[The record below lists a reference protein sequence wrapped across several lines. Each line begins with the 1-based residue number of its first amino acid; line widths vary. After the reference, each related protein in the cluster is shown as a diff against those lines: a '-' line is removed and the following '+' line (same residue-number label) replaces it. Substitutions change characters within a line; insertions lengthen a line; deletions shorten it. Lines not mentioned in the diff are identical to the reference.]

1 MRRAAS
7 GTPAPAFRGRVLVA
21 AALVLGLGLA
31 SGGLRA
37 AAPEE
42 TVAGALELGGRFGA
56 LLRGSVAILDR
67 RPDPATIQAALTDA
81 RRAVAEIDRLSA
93 NAAIFQAV
101 PQDRQKLQDLAAAAH
116 LNLALF
122 ETHGLEFERAREEI
136 ARAKALSDLV
146 QSDSFRTEWAAIPT
160 GEPGRA
166 LTTRYNL
173 LTLPEFEAALGSIWS
188 RARPVPFEFRG
199 ITAEELAQMRLSP
212 ATTPPAGSL
221 DERLLLQGT
230 TQMRAAVEKAKP
242 TFTVPLPPG
251 VYRLQGRPSGDID
264 RTFVVPEATDV
275 DTVLV
280 DRARFTLRLDPK
292 SGPRPPRFFLNG
304 FEVTD
309 LTKMPYGVYRLK
321 TEQGDYPTAPQVV
334 RFVLGEGIP
343 DKTRTSW
350 TIYVPAG
357 TPATL
362 SFDRGPSQR
371 RRTPG

>member
-1 MRRAAS
+1 MRRALRNHGLARHS
-7 GTPAPAFRGRVLVA
+7 STLIA
-21 AALVLGLGLA
+21 AALALA
-31 SGGLRA
+31 LAAGGLRA

-42 TVAGALELGGRFGA
+42 TVAGALELGGRWGA

-122 ETHGLEFERAREEI
+122 ETHGLEFDRARQEI
-136 ARAKALSDLV
+136 ARARSLSDLV
-146 QSDSFRTEWAAIPT
+146 QSDSFRTEWAAIPD
-160 GEPGRA
+160 GEPGKA
-166 LTTRYNL
+166 LQTRYNL

-221 DERLLLQGT
+221 DERLLLRGT
-230 TQMRAAVEKAKP
+230 TELRAAVEKASP

-280 DRARFTLRLDPK
+280 DRARFALRLDPK

-304 FEVTD
+304 FEVSD

-321 TEQGDYPTAPQVV
+321 SETGEYPNLPQVV

-362 SFDRGPSQR
+362 SFDRGSAPR

>member
-1 MRRAAS
+1 MPRTAPGRSLVPRRRA
-7 GTPAPAFRGRVLVA
+7 LVA
-21 AALVLGLGLA
+21 AALLLGVLADGPQ
-31 SGGLRA
+31 A
-37 AAPEE
+37 AAPQE
-42 TVAGALELGGRFGA
+42 TVAGALELGGRWAA

-93 NAAIFQAV
+93 NAAIFQAA

-136 ARAKALSDLV
+136 GRAKSLSDLV
-146 QSDSFRTEWAAIPT
+146 QNESFRTEWAAIPA
-160 GEPGRA
+160 GEPGKA
-166 LTTRYNL
+166 LQTRYNL
-173 LTLPEFEAALGSIWS
+173 LTLGEFEAALGSIWS

-212 ATTPPAGSL
+212 ATTPPPGSL
-221 DERLLLQGT
+221 DERLVLGATMAL
-230 TQMRAAVEKAKP
+230 RAAVEKARP
-242 TFTVPLPPG
+242 SFTLPLPPG

-275 DTVLV
+275 DTVLI

-309 LTKMPYGVYRLK
+309 LMKMPYGVYRLK
-321 TEQGDYPTAPQVV
+321 ADPNDYPTAPQIV

-362 SFDRGPSQR
+362 AFDRGPATR
-371 RRTPG
+371 RR

>member
-1 MRRAAS
+1 MRRTLSFVVGSLPLAFVVAS
-7 GTPAPAFRGRVLVA
+7 L
-21 AALVLGLGLA
+21 LLGLA
-31 SGGLRA
+31 AGGARA

-42 TVAGALELGGRFGA
+42 TVAGALELGGRFAA

-67 RPDPATIQAALTDA
+67 RPDPATIQAALGDA

-93 NAAIFQAV
+93 NAAIFQAA

-122 ETHGLEFERAREEI
+122 ETHGLEFDRAREEI
-136 ARAKALSDLV
+136 ARAKSLSDLV
-146 QSDSFRTEWAAIPT
+146 QSDSFRTEWAAIPA
-160 GEPGRA
+160 GEPGKA
-166 LTTRYNL
+166 LQTRYNL

-199 ITAEELAQMRLSP
+199 ITAEELAQMRLTP
-212 ATTPPAGSL
+212 ATTPPPGSL
-221 DERLLLQGT
+221 DERLLLRGT
-230 TQMRAAVEKAKP
+230 TELRAATGKARP
-242 TFTVPLPPG
+242 EFTVPLPPG
-251 VYRLQGRPSGDID
+251 VYRLQGRPTGDID

-280 DRARFTLRLDPK
+280 DRARFVLRLDPK

-309 LTKMPYGVYRLK
+309 LAKMPYGVYRLK
-321 TEQGDYPTAPQVV
+321 ADGGDYPTAPQIV

-362 SFDRGPSQR
+362 TFDRSSAPR

>member
-1 MRRAAS
+1 MRRSAAF
-7 GTPAPAFRGRVLVA
+7 PALALVA
-21 AALVLGLGLA
+21 MAGFA
-31 SGGLRA
+31 RA

-42 TVAGALELGGRFGA
+42 SVAGTLELGGRWAA
-56 LLRGSVAILDR
+56 LLRDSVAILDR
-67 RPDPATIQAALTDA
+67 RPDPATIQAAVGDA

-93 NAAIFQAV
+93 NAAIFQAA

-122 ETHGLEFERAREEI
+122 ETHGLEFDRARQEI
-136 ARAKALSDLV
+136 ARARALSDLV
-146 QSDSFRTEWAAIPT
+146 QSDSFRTEWAALPS
-160 GEPGRA
+160 GEPGKA
-166 LTTRYNL
+166 LQTRYDL
-173 LTLPEFEAALGSIWS
+173 LTLTEFEAALGSIWS

-199 ITAEELAQMRLSP
+199 FTAEDLGQVRLTP

-230 TQMRAAVEKAKP
+230 TQLRAAVEKARP
-242 TFTVPLPPG
+242 TFTISLPPG

-280 DRARFTLRLDPK
+280 DRARFALHLDAK
-292 SGPRPPRFFLNG
+292 SGPRPRFFLNG

-309 LTKMPYGVYRLK
+309 LSKMPYGVYRLK
-321 TEQGDYPTAPQVV
+321 ADANEYPTAPQIV

-350 TIYVPAG
+350 TIYVPVG

-362 SFDRGPSQR
+362 SFDRSAAPKHRGGV
-371 RRTPG
+371 PG

>member
-1 MRRAAS
+1 MSRPRGGGARRASVTLAAIAL
-7 GTPAPAFRGRVLVA
+7 GAVLLPGA
-21 AALVLGLGLA
+21 AH
-31 SGGLRA
+31 A

-42 TVAGALELGGRFGA
+42 TVAGALELGGRWAA
-56 LLRGSVAILDR
+56 LLRDSVAILDR
-67 RPDPATIQAALTDA
+67 RPDPATIQAVVGDA

-93 NAAIFQAV
+93 NAAIFQAA

-122 ETHGLEFERAREEI
+122 ETHGLEFDRARQEI
-136 ARAKALSDLV
+136 ARARALSDLV
-146 QSDSFRTEWAAIPT
+146 QSDAFRTEWAAIPS
-160 GEPGRA
+160 GEPGKA
-166 LTTRYNL
+166 LQTRYNL
-173 LTLPEFEAALGSIWS
+173 LTLSEFEAALGSIWS

-199 ITAEELAQMRLSP
+199 ITAEDLAQMRLAP
-212 ATTPPAGSL
+212 ATTPPPGSL

-230 TQMRAAVEKAKP
+230 TQLRAALEKARP
-242 TFTVPLPPG
+242 AFTVSLPPG

-280 DRARFTLRLDPK
+280 DRARFALHLEPK
-292 SGPRPPRFFLNG
+292 LGPRPPRFFLNG

-321 TEQGDYPTAPQVV
+321 ADANDYPTAPQVV

-357 TPATL
+357 TPAAL
-362 SFDRGPSQR
+362 SFDRGTAPR
-371 RRTPG
+371 RRGGVPG

>member
-1 MRRAAS
+1 MRRAL
-7 GTPAPAFRGRVLVA
+7 VVA
-21 AALVLGLGLA
+21 ALALGVVAGRT
-31 SGGLRA
+31 RA
-37 AAPEE
+37 AAPAE
-42 TVAGALELGGRFGA
+42 TGAGALEVGGRFGA

-93 NAAIFQAV
+93 NAAIFQAA

-122 ETHGLEFERAREEI
+122 ETHGLEFERARQEI
-136 ARAKALSDLV
+136 ARAKSLSDLV
-146 QSDSFRTEWAAIPT
+146 QSDSFRTEWAAIAA
-160 GEPGRA
+160 GEPGKA
-166 LTTRYNL
+166 LQTRYNL

-199 ITAEELAQMRLSP
+199 ITAEEMAQVRLTP
-212 ATTPPAGSL
+212 ATTPPPGSL
-221 DERLLLQGT
+221 DERLFLRGT
-230 TQMRAAVEKAKP
+230 TDLRAAVGKARP
-242 TFTVPLPPG
+242 EFTVPLPPG
-251 VYRLQGRPSGDID
+251 VYRLQGRPTGDIE
-264 RTFVVPEATDV
+264 RTFVVPEATEV

-280 DRARFTLRLDPK
+280 DRARFTLRFDPK
-292 SGPRPPRFFLNG
+292 TGPRPPRFFLNG

-321 TEQGDYPTAPQVV
+321 AEPGEFPTAPQIV

-362 SFDRGPSQR
+362 AFDRGSAPR

>member
-1 MRRAAS
+1 MRV
-7 GTPAPAFRGRVLVA
+7 PRVKMTVA
-21 AALVLGLGLA
+21 ALLLGLA
-31 SGGLRA
+31 SATLHA
-37 AAPEE
+37 LTPEE
-42 TVAGALELGGRFGA
+42 TVAGALELGGRWAA
-56 LLRGSVAILDR
+56 LLRGSVSILDR

-122 ETHGLEFERAREEI
+122 ETHGLEFDRARQEI
-136 ARAKALSDLV
+136 GRAKALSDLV
-146 QSDSFRTEWAAIPT
+146 QTDSFRTEWAAIPA
-160 GEPGRA
+160 GEPGKA

-212 ATTPPAGSL
+212 ATMPPAGSL
-221 DERLLLQGT
+221 DERLLLRGT
-230 TQMRAAVEKAKP
+230 SELRAAVEKAKP

-251 VYRLQGRPSGDID
+251 VYRLQGRPAGDID

-275 DTVLV
+275 DSVLV
-280 DRARFTLRLDPK
+280 DRARFSLRLDPK

-304 FEVTD
+304 FEVSD

-321 TEQGDYPTAPQVV
+321 ADADDYPTAPQVV

-362 SFDRGPSQR
+362 SFDRGPAQR
-371 RRTPG
+371 RRLPG

>member
-1 MRRAAS
+1 MDGGVPARRSSARRGAMLLAA
-7 GTPAPAFRGRVLVA
+7 VVVA
-21 AALVLGLGLA
+21 AALAAGVP
-31 SGGLRA
+31 RA
-37 AAPEE
+37 ATPEE
-42 TVAGALELGGRFGA
+42 TVAGVLELAGRWGG
-56 LLRGSVAILDR
+56 LLRGSVAVLDR
-67 RPDPATIQAALTDA
+67 RPDPATIKAALTDA

-93 NAAIFQAV
+93 NAAIFQAA
-101 PQDRQKLQDLAAAAH
+101 PQDRQKLQDVAAAAH

-122 ETHGLEFERAREEI
+122 ETHGLEFDQARQEI
-136 ARAKALSDLV
+136 ARAKSLSDLV
-146 QSDSFRTEWAAIPT
+146 QSDGFHTEWAAIT
-160 GEPGRA
+160 AGEPGKA
-166 LTTRYNL
+166 LQTRYNL

-199 ITAEELAQMRLSP
+199 ITAEDLAQVRLSP
-212 ATTPPAGSL
+212 ATTPPPGSL

-230 TQMRAAVEKAKP
+230 SELRAALQKARP
-242 TFTVPLPPG
+242 AFTVSLPPG
-251 VYRLQGRPSGDID
+251 VYRLQGRPAGEID
-264 RTFVVPEATDV
+264 RTFVVPEATEV

-280 DRARFTLRLDPK
+280 DRARFTLRFDTK
-292 SGPRPPRFFLNG
+292 TGPRPPRFFLNG

-321 TEQGDYPTAPQVV
+321 ADPDDYPTAPQIV

-362 SFDRGPSQR
+362 AFDRGTAPR
-371 RRTPG
+371 RRLPG